1 MMKEVFALSCLG
13 ERQGVVATIVVAIGS
28 GHGILVGDIVSLGLE
43 SQPHQC
49 VSQYRQWQAS
59 QLPEEI
65 VRLHRS

>member
-1 MMKEVFALSCLG
+1 MMGKIVTLFCSG
-13 ERQGVVATIVVAIGS
+13 ERQGVLISAVIGS
-28 GHGILVGDIVSLGLE
+28 GHGTLVGDIVSLGLE